1 MQRVGALSSQRN
13 MSESRCQMRSREEGT
28 CPGALGSQQRDQGKP
43 WTSME
48 GRKGEGSGVKMRM
61 WSKHRLEVK

>member
-13 MSESRCQMRSREEGT
+13 MSEDQCQSRSREEGT

-43 WTSME
+43 WTPI
-48 GRKGEGSGVKMRM
+48 GRKGEGSGVKVRM